1 MGQQPSPGSTKHID
15 HADHNAAKVIA
26 VRGVKQLLA
35 GKGVKNEKKKCRIT
49 RNKVGA
55 EDSKPGAAMC
65 PTLGE
70 TEVSRLGGNTPALW
84 SLTQETPAIALA

>member
-1 MGQQPSPGSTKHID
+1 MDTPD

-26 VRGVKQLLA
+26 ARGVKQLRA
-35 GKGVKNEKKKCRIT
+35 GKGVKKEEKTCRIT
-49 RNKVGA
+49 RQKGGA
-55 EDSKPGAAMC
+55 KGSKPGTLMP

-70 TEVSRLGGNTPALW
+70 AEVSRLGGNTPALW